1 MKDCD
6 SSGGSGGGGGRAC
19 QQRSERNQRGGAERG
34 EELLNE
40 EPLNKDGGDLKV
52 LRGKKQPHPG
62 IVSQ

>member
-6 SSGGSGGGGGRAC
+6 SGSGGGGGRAC

-52 LRGKKQPHPG
+52 LRGKNDLIPG
-62 IVSQ
+62 L